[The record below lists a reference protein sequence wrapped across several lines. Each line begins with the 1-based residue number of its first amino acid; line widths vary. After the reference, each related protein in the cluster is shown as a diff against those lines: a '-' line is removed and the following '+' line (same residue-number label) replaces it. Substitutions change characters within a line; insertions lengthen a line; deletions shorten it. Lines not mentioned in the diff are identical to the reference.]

1 MSALLEVDGLEVD
14 YGTARALDGA
24 DLRVAAGEAVGVVG
38 ESGSGKSTLGAAIG
52 RLLPRQAVVAAGS
65 VRVAGEPV
73 LDLPP
78 AALRRLR
85 RQRLGFV
92 FQDPIA
98 SLDPTMRVGAQL
110 RLVLRAHGRD
120 GRSGRDGSERPDG
133 REGRQGP
140 QGPDGRAGLQ
150 AQVAFH
156 LERVKLDDPRVA
168 TAYPHQLSGGM
179 AQRVAIAL
187 AMAASPELLVADEPT
202 ASLDSQVREEVLNV
216 VFALARQAGTS
227 IVWLSHDLPAVARRC
242 DRVAVMYAGRV
253 VESGPAADVLG
264 DPVHPYTAALARSAP
279 AVAVPGVR
287 LEPVPGRPP
296 VLTGPS
302 PGCAFAPR
310 CPFAEDRCA
319 TERPEPVRV
328 GAKDVLCHR
337 AAELEVIA

>member
-52 RLLPRQAVVAAGS
+52 RLLPRQAVVTAGT

-85 RQRLGFV
+85 GQRLGFV

-98 SLDPTMRVGAQL
+98 SLDPTMRVGNQL
-110 RLVLRAHGRD
+110 KLVLRAQ
-120 GRSGRDGSERPDG
+120 G
-133 REGRQGP
+133 REGREGR
-140 QGPDGRAGLQ
+140 DGHDSGGGRGGRGGGINAD
-150 AQVAFH
+150 VAFH
-156 LERVKLDDPRVA
+156 LGRVKLDDPRVA

-216 VFALARQAGTS
+216 VFSLAREEGTS

-253 VESGPAADVLG
+253 VESGPATEVLG
-264 DPVHPYTAALARSAP
+264 NPVHPYTAALARSAP
-279 AVAVPGVR
+279 AAATPGVR

-302 PGCAFAPR
+302 AGCAFAPR
-310 CPFAEDRCA
+310 CPFAEDRCT

-328 GAKDVLCHR
+328 GTQDVLCHR

>member
-1 MSALLEVDGLEVD
+1 MSALLEVDGLAVD

-52 RLLPRQAVVAAGS
+52 RLLPRQAVVSAGT

-98 SLDPTMRVGAQL
+98 SLDPTMRVGNQL
-110 RLVLRAHGRD
+110 KLVLREQSRD
-120 GRSGRDGSERPDG
+120 GE
-133 REGRQGP
+133 
-140 QGPDGRAGLQ
+140 
-150 AQVAFH
+150 VAFH
-156 LERVKLDDPRVA
+156 LGRVKLDDPRVA
-168 TAYPHQLSGGM
+168 AAYPHQLSGGM

-216 VFALARQAGTS
+216 VFSLAREAGTS

-253 VESGPAADVLG
+253 VESGPAAEVLG
-264 DPVHPYTAALARSAP
+264 NPVHPYTAALARSAP
-279 AVAVPGVR
+279 ATATPGVR

-302 PGCAFAPR
+302 AGCAFAPR
-310 CPFAEDRCA
+310 CPFAEDRCT

-328 GAKDVLCHR
+328 GAQDVLCHR
-337 AAELEVIA
+337 AAELEVIV

>member
-52 RLLPRQAVVAAGS
+52 RLLPRQAVVSAGT

-85 RQRLGFV
+85 RHRLGFV

-98 SLDPTMRVGAQL
+98 SLDPTMRVGNQL
-110 RLVLRAHGRD
+110 RLVLRQQGGNGRD
-120 GRSGRDGSERPDG
+120 GRDSGRDGGHGGRDG
-133 REGRQGP
+133 GRG
-140 QGPDGRAGLQ
+140 GRGGGIDAD
-150 AQVAFH
+150 VAFH
-156 LERVKLDDPRVA
+156 LKRVKLDDPRVA
-168 TAYPHQLSGGM
+168 AAYPHQLSGGM

-216 VFALARQAGTS
+216 VFSLAREEGTS

-253 VESGPAADVLG
+253 VESGPAAEVLG
-264 DPVHPYTAALARSAP
+264 NPVHPYTAALARSAP
-279 AVAVPGVR
+279 AAATPGVR

-302 PGCAFAPR
+302 AGCAFAPR
-310 CPFAEDRCA
+310 CPFAEDRCT
-319 TERPEPVRV
+319 TERPGPVRV
-328 GAKDVLCHR
+328 GAQDVLCHR

>member
-52 RLLPRQAVVAAGS
+52 RLLPRQAVVTAGT

-85 RQRLGFV
+85 GQRLGFV

-98 SLDPTMRVGAQL
+98 SLDPTMRVGKQL
-110 RLVLRAHGRD
+110 KLVLRAQSRDGRD
-120 GRSGRDGSERPDG
+120 GGRGGRRGRVDGD
-133 REGRQGP
+133 
-140 QGPDGRAGLQ
+140 
-150 AQVAFH
+150 VAFH
-156 LERVKLDDPRVA
+156 LGRVKLDDPRVA
-168 TAYPHQLSGGM
+168 AAYPHQLSGGM

-216 VFALARQAGTS
+216 VFSLAREEGTS

-253 VESGPAADVLG
+253 VESGPAAEVLG
-264 DPVHPYTAALARSAP
+264 NPVHPYTAALARSAP
-279 AVAVPGVR
+279 AAATPGVR

-302 PGCAFAPR
+302 AGCAFAPR
-310 CPFAEDRCA
+310 CPFSEDRCT

-328 GAKDVLCHR
+328 GAQDVLCHR

>member
-52 RLLPRQAVVAAGS
+52 RLLPRQAVVAAGT

-78 AALRRLR
+78 TALRRLR

-110 RLVLRAHGRD
+110 RLVLRAPGRD
-120 GRSGRDGSERPDG
+120 GRDGSEG
-133 REGRQGP
+133 A
-140 QGPDGRAGLQ
+140 DGRAGLQ

-156 LERVKLDDPRVA
+156 LGRVKLDDPRVA
-168 TAYPHQLSGGM
+168 AAYPHQLSGGM